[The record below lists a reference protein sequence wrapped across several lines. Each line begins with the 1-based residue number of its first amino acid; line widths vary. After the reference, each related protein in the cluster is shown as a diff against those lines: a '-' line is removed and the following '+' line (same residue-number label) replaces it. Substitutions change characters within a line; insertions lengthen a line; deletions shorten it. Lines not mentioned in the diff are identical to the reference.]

1 MWLKAFEARAH
12 VEKEKDI
19 DTTPETSGPPAVAAI
34 AKEYQMTDFFMS
46 SVASSRPETMKT

>member
-19 DTTPETSGPPAVAAI
+19 DTTPETSGSPAVAAI

-46 SVASSRPETMKT
+46 SVASETMKT